1 MVEGTHSGFRW
12 LEKHPKVAWVSYPGL
27 PSHPDHEHAKKTF
40 RPGYFG
46 GMMNFGV
53 KDGSRFV
60 DNLTL
65 ASNLANIG
73 DTKTLVV
80 HPATITHS
88 QLTTDELRLAG
99 ITPDMIRVRP
109 DFTLMGS
116 FGRL

>member
-1 MVEGTHSGFRW
+1 
-12 LEKHPKVAWVSYPGL
+12 
-27 PSHPDHEHAKKTF
+27 
-40 RPGYFG
+40 
-46 GMMNFGV
+46 MMNFGV

-88 QLTTDELRLAG
+88 QLTADELRLAG